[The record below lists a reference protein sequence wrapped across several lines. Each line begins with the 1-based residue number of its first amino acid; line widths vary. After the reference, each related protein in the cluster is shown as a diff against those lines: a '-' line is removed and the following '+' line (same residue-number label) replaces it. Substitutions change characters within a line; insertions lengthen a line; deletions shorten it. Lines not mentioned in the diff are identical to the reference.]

1 MNSNSTSRADVL
13 TQLRTLVSGVR
24 VFWSLTK
31 GLQTA
36 LLVITGLGGYMSS
49 FPPTLSWGSI
59 LAVGGSL
66 FLAISGSTMLNMVC
80 DRDIDGRMGRTSLR
94 PLPAGRVSPSEALQV
109 GLVISWLG
117 IGWAFYLDRLYG
129 LIVSAGLFFDVII
142 YTLWLK
148 RRTPWSILWGG
159 VSGGMPILAGR
170 ALGLGRIDPVGLFLA
185 LGVLSWIPS
194 HIMPLTIKYL
204 DDYRQA
210 GVPTF
215 PARYGLGTTRAIIS
229 FSASVTVV
237 VMLVSAQLSGI
248 RESRLVGLGLLG
260 LALLLTAILNI
271 LRPTPA
277 LNSGLFKLASL
288 YMLGAMVL
296 MIVG

>member
-1 MNSNSTSRADVL
+1 MNSNSTSRAAVRA
-13 TQLRTLVSGVR
+13 QLHTMASAVR
-24 VFWSLTK
+24 AFWSLTK

-49 FPPTLSWGSI
+49 FPPSLSWQSI

-66 FLAISGSTMLNMVC
+66 FLAISGSTMLNMVH
-80 DRDIDGRMGRTSLR
+80 DRDIDARMQRTSRR
-94 PLPAGRVSPSEALQV
+94 PLPAGRVSPSGAIHV
-109 GLVISWLG
+109 GLALSGLG
-117 IGWAFYLDRLYG
+117 VGWAFYLDWLYG
-129 LIVSAGLFFDVII
+129 LIVSAGLFFDVIV

-170 ALGLGRIDPVGLFLA
+170 AFGLGSIDSIGLLLA
-185 LGVLSWIPS
+185 LGVLTWIPS

-215 PARYGLGTTRAIIS
+215 PSRYGLGTTRAIIS
-229 FSASVTVV
+229 LSASVTVV
-237 VMLVSAQLSGI
+237 VMLISARLSGI
-248 RESRLVGLGLLG
+248 HECCLVGLGLLG
-260 LALLLTAILNI
+260 LALLLAAILNI

-277 LNSGLFKLASL
+277 LNFGLFKLASL
-288 YMLGAMVL
+288 YMLGAMAL
-296 MIVG
+296 IIVR